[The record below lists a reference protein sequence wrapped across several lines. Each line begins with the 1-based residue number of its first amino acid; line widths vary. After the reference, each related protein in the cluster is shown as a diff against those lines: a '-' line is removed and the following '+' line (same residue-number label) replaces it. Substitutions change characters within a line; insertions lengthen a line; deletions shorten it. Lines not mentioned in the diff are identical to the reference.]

1 MRQVAIAAAILA
13 GVSGGG
19 VSLWVGWRGVPGVA
33 GESLGM
39 LAGVVCTPFFLEASL
54 VMLGVLIVLVANAIQ
69 RQRDGDDF
77 VSREQLEQREHPQAA
92 TPTAQSSA
100 APRRTP
106 RT

>member
-1 MRQVAIAAAILA
+1 
-13 GVSGGG
+13 
-19 VSLWVGWRGVPGVA
+19 
-33 GESLGM
+33 M

-54 VMLGVLIVLVANAIQ
+54 VLVANAIQ

-92 TPTAQSSA
+92 TPTALTSA
-100 APRRTP
+100 APTPTP